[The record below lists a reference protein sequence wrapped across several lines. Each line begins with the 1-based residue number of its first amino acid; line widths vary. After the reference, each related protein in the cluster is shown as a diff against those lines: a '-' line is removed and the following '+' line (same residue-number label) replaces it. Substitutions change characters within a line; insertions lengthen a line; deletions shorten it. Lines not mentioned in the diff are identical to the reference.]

1 MKYTI
6 KIIHYLKYIHKEYLY
21 FADYFIIFFIL
32 LLFKNSDLNIIDNI
46 IFSLF
51 AFLLLVSAAGII
63 YNFYILLIMVL
74 FFHNVDNNNIKK
86 IIIFS
91 IISLSSLFISK
102 YINLPITNK
111 TLDTYYFIII
121 ITLIGILLFLILIK
135 VFLYLYNAIK
145 RWRI

>member
-1 MKYTI
+1 MKDII
-6 KIIHYLKYIHKEYLY
+6 KFINYLKYIYKEYLY

-32 LLFKNSDLNIIDNI
+32 LLFKNSDI
-46 IFSLF
+46 IFNLF

-63 YNFYILLIMVL
+63 YNFYILLLIVL
-74 FFHNVDNNNIKK
+74 FFHNVDKNNIKK

-91 IISLSSLFISK
+91 IISFSPLFISK

-121 ITLIGILLFLILIK
+121 ISLIGILLFLILIK
-135 VFLYLYNAIK
+135 ALLYLYNAIK